1 MTAEPSLIST
11 QSHHSI
17 HQLNR
22 ADHTGKVAAFFRLA
36 RCALQASEA
45 LEMQITLVDV
55 FVVESVQPLLMSFL
69 HDSAGLAAG
78 DPPMYRQ

>member
-22 ADHTGKVAAFFRLA
+22 ADHAGKVAALFRFA

-45 LEMQITLVDV
+45 LAMQITLVDV
-55 FVVESVQPLLMSFL
+55 FVVESVQPLLMNFL